1 MTDQAPWQK
10 LLGVVGWRLNV
21 AVLAFL
27 AFAFVDNEGDVVY
40 AKRRVEKYSGPH
52 VLDNQVV
59 DVCSE
64 PSLAVSTA

>member
-1 MTDQAPWQK
+1 
-10 LLGVVGWRLNV
+10 V